1 MLQEKVV
8 LCKFS
13 EQLPVQVMMPRLW
26 RKCSIEWKSTAEINK
41 GFKNCS
47 DVSQASR
54 KETAQ
59 CYNTEKEK
67 PSKSEWF
74 LKDLQLF

>member
-1 MLQEKVV
+1 MFVKKMQY
-8 LCKFS
+8 
-13 EQLPVQVMMPRLW
+13 R
-26 RKCSIEWKSTAEINK
+26 RKSTAEINK

-59 CYNTEKEK
+59 CYKTEKEK
-67 PSKSEWF
+67 PSKLE
-74 LKDLQLF
+74 